1 MVCLTRSLVA
11 WILIAGTLFV
21 ASTIIRHIT
30 SMAGFPFARPHGQ
43 NYRMKFDI
51 HSYSYQ
57 QQSTPPTFSN
67 VSLDVISNIYV
78 ISLPRRTDRHL
89 QMDRLK
95 DVLHMNWTYKDA
107 YDANASVV
115 THILR
120 HVHALRSLWVP
131 QPQPSDVRLQHGR
144 IVATFDWPHDLEG
157 GIYSQETLQSSGAD
171 LWTLPSSHSLS
182 DLAVPVETAD
192 PYSFAHSEASS
203 VSDSTS
209 LACASGNNVFAT
221 FSPNLPLYKRL
232 TAAKVACWYSHF
244 QVIRGIANGG
254 DQAVLVLED
263 DVDIERDLKKRL
275 RPLWDALPNDW
286 DIVYLGT
293 STISQAL
300 Q

>member
-1 MVCLTRSLVA
+1 MVCLRRSLVA

-30 SMAGFPFARPHGQ
+30 MPGGFPFARPHGQ
-43 NYRMKFDI
+43 NYRTKFYL
-51 HSYSYQ
+51 HNYSYQ
-57 QQSTPPTFSN
+57 QQSIPPTFSN
-67 VSLDVISNIYV
+67 VSLDVVSKIYV

-95 DVLHMNWTYKDA
+95 DVLHLSWTYKGA
-107 YDANASVV
+107 YEANISVV

-144 IVATFDWPHDLEG
+144 IVATFDWPHDLED

-171 LWTLPSSHSLS
+171 LWTLPSSHSLL
-182 DLAVPVETAD
+182 DLAVP
-192 PYSFAHSEASS
+192 FAHSEASS

-221 FSPNLPLYKRL
+221 FSPKLPLYKRL

-244 QVIRGIANGG
+244 QVIRDIANGG

-293 STISQAL
+293 STKSQAL
-300 Q
+300 R